1 MQNTKKA
8 LALFLSAAMLA
19 GCGTTSSGSGK
30 DKTLVVGESQFNS
43 KFSPFF
49 AETQYDRDVSDMTQI
64 SVLTNDRTG
73 ELIYKSIEGE
83 KTEYNGKEYEYTG
96 PTDVT
101 VKQNSDGSVDYNI
114 KLKDGIKFSDGE
126 PVTADDIIFT
136 LYVLADPTYDG
147 NASFYSIPVEGMDEY
162 RNGMESLYSLL
173 VNAGEDNKEFK
184 YWDEATQKE
193 FWEDVNGAAG
203 EKYAQAILDSVVA
216 QGAAK
221 EEDSVATK
229 AKAWGY
235 ELAED
240 ATAADF
246 FKAIVTNPKYKT
258 VAEAVD
264 TEKADKSLIDCMS
277 DADKWKSGVET
288 GNSTDSIKGIKKV
301 SDTEVSVHATKTD
314 ATAIYQLGVNIA
326 PMHYYGEADKY
337 DYENNKFGFEKG
349 DLSHV
354 RAATSKPM
362 GAGPY
367 KFVKFENGTVYFEA
381 NENYFKGAPKIKYV
395 NFLESQESDL
405 LNGVTTG
412 TIDIASPA
420 INAEVVDAITQSNS
434 NGELTG
440 DKIST
445 QLVDFLGYGYVGM
458 SAKALNING
467 EIDSEASKNLRKAL
481 ATIISVYRDVAIDS
495 YYGDRAE
502 IINYP
507 ISGTSWAAPVATD
520 PDYKVAFSTDVE
532 GNDIY
537 TSDMDAD
544 AKYAAAK
551 EASLGFFKAAGFTVE
566 NGKVTAAPAGLSTV
580 EKGLEKN
587 GLSFT
592 VTIPAGGAGD
602 HPTFMCLDLA
612 SKAFADIGI
621 TFTVNDLSDGSQL
634 WDAVNADSC
643 EMWAAAWSAT
653 IDPDMFQIY
662 YSDVANGG
670 ENAGGS
676 NYMYDIADPQL
687 DELIMDARSTI
698 DQSARKGMYKAC
710 LDIIIDWAV
719 EIPVYQRKDCVI
731 FSTERV
737 NMDTVVQDVTPFY
750 TWRAE
755 IETLDLN

>member
-8 LALFLSAAMLA
+8 LAVVLSVGMLA
-19 GCGTTSSGSGK
+19 GCGSAGSGSGK

-49 AETQYDRDVSDMTQI
+49 AETQYDRNVSDMTQI
-64 SVLTNDRTG
+64 SVLTNDRGG
-73 ELIYKSIEGE
+73 ELIYNSIEGE
-83 KTEYNGKEYEYTG
+83 TTEYNGKEYKYTG
-96 PTDVT
+96 PTDVS
-101 VKQNSDGSVDYNI
+101 VKQNPDGSVDYNI
-114 KLKDGIKFSDGE
+114 KLKKGIKFSDGKE
-126 PVTADDIIFT
+126 VTADDIIFSM
-136 LYVLADPTYDG
+136 YVVSDPTYDG
-147 NASFYSIPVEGMDEY
+147 NSSFYSIPIEGMTEY
-162 RNGMESLYSLL
+162 RNGMQSLFDLL
-173 VNAGEDNKEFK
+173 IAAGEDNKDFT
-184 YWDEATQKE
+184 YWDEAAQKE
-193 FWEDVNGAAG
+193 FWEDVNGKAG
-203 EKYAQAILDSVVA
+203 EAFAQSILDSVVA
-216 QGAAK
+216 QGGAK
-221 EEDSVATK
+221 EEDSVAVK

-235 ELAED
+235 ELADD
-240 ATAADF
+240 ATASDF
-246 FKAIVTNPKYKT
+246 FQAIVSNPKFKS
-258 VAEAVD
+258 VSEAVE
-264 TEKADKSLIDCMS
+264 TEKADKALGDCMS
-277 DADKWKSGVET
+277 DTDKWKVGVET
-288 GNSTDSIKGIKKV
+288 GNSADSIKGIKKV
-301 SDTEVSVHATKTD
+301 NDYEVSVHATKTD
-314 ATAIYQLGVNIA
+314 ATAIYQLGQNIS
-326 PMHYYGEADKY
+326 PMHYYGETDKY
-337 DYENNKFGFEKG
+337 NYENNKFGFEKG

-354 RAATSKPM
+354 RSVTSKPM

-367 KFVKFENGTVYFEA
+367 KFLKYENGTVYFEA
-381 NENYFKGAPKIKYV
+381 NENFYKGAPKIKYV

-420 INAEVVDAITQSNS
+420 INGEVVDAITQANS
-434 NGELTG
+434 NGELSG
-440 DKIST
+440 DKITT
-445 QLVDFLGYGYVGM
+445 QLYDFLGYGYVGM

-467 EIDSEASKNLRKAL
+467 ELDSDASKNLRKAL

-502 IINYP
+502 IANYP
-507 ISGTSWAAPVATD
+507 ISGTSWAAPVPTD

-580 EKGLEKN
+580 EKGLEKD
-587 GLSFT
+587 GLHFS
-592 VTIPAGGAGD
+592 VMIPAGGAGD
-602 HPTFMCLDLA
+602 HPVFMALDLA
-612 SKAFADIGI
+612 SKAFADMGI

-634 WDAVNADSC
+634 WDGINADTV
-643 EMWAAAWSAT
+643 EMWAAAWGAT

-670 ENAGGS
+670 ANPGGS

-687 DELIMDARSTI
+687 DQLIMDARSTI
-698 DQSARKGMYKAC
+698 DQDARKGMYKAC

-719 EIPVYQRKDCVI
+719 EIPVYQRKESVI

-750 TWRAE
+750 TWRNE
-755 IETLDLN
+755 IETLDLK